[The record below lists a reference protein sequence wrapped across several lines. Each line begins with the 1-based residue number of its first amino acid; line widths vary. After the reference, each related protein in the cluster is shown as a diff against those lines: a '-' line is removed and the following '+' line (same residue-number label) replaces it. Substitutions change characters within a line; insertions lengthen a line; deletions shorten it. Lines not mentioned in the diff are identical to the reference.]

1 MQKIKSARHADVSDR
16 LIQDFLD
23 LDWRDAN
30 VERRSDHDLV
40 FIHRLTADDRG
51 QDQHDACSGVELA
64 SCNNLAKGEVVED
77 LDQLGV
83 ADRELRL
90 VIRKQLLGVF
100 VGGVCDD
107 HCYSPVL

>member
-30 VERRSDHDLV
+30 VERRSDH
-40 FIHRLTADDRG
+40 RLTADDRG
-51 QDQHDACSGVELA
+51 QDQHDACFDVELA
-64 SCNNLAKGEVVED
+64 KSNNLAKREVVED
-77 LDQLGV
+77 LDQLGI

-90 VIRKQLLGVF
+90 VIRKQLLVVF
-100 VGGVCDD
+100 LGGVC
-107 HCYSPVL
+107 